1 MPVAEEQ
8 HVNET
13 EGKPKKSKR
22 ARRYIIVV
30 FILFIIAAIVFGYWY
45 FFLRGVVSTDDAYID
60 ANPVTVSSKIPGRI
74 VMLAVD
80 DGDSVAQGQLLVQ
93 LDDSDL
99 LAQKAQAEAALQYV
113 KANVPLAKV
122 NLDKAQDDYNR
133 AQIQFKGG
141 VITQERYDH
150 ANKALE
156 AAKAQYQIAQ
166 DQVKSSQAQLD
177 VIETQLQNTRIQAPS
192 PGVVAKKW
200 VMPGDVVQPAQPIYT
215 IYNLRDVWIT
225 ANFEET
231 KIRKIA
237 LGDSVSISVDAYP
250 GRKFAGK
257 VILFGAAAAS
267 QFSLIP
273 PNNASGNFTKVTQRV
288 PVRIS
293 LDSLPAAHNSG
304 SSLLPGM
311 SVTVKIRP
319 GTR

>member
-1 MPVAEEQ
+1 MPVTEEQ
-8 HVNET
+8 HVDET

-30 FILFIIAAIVFGYWY
+30 FILIIVAVIVFGYWY
-45 FFLRGVVSTDDAYID
+45 FFLRGVVSTDDAFID

-74 VMLAVD
+74 VMLAAD
-80 DGDSVAQGQLLVQ
+80 DGDSVSQGELLVQ

-99 LAQKAQAEAALQYV
+99 LAQKARAEATLHYV

-141 VITQERYDH
+141 VITQERFDH
-150 ANKALE
+150 ASKALE
-156 AAKAQYQIAQ
+156 AAKAQYEIAQ
-166 DQVKSSQAQLD
+166 DQVKSSQAELT

-293 LDSLPAAHNSG
+293 LDSLPAAHSSG
-304 SSLLPGM
+304 PSLLPGM